1 VQDTQERARREEAAR
16 ALLHAEQRNMLAQ
29 FLAQDFR
36 ANAEGVDVPQVV
48 VDFACGPWAQA
59 VAESQLGCTDGSSD
73 PQGYQELVGEL
84 YWSVQR
90 RVAKRNRKRLVQI
103 IPGMLAKLRQGLQLI
118 EFPPE
123 HITDFF
129 TQLIGMHEAALEG
142 GRPKPAPLPVDAA
155 EVTAVQAAEL
165 QAAELDAA
173 LTDRAEL
180 EALYAASAE
189 ALKPQAGEVAAPEDF
204 APSKSSPI
212 ADDQRAGVWM
222 GKREAAEVGFVAEDA
237 VAAQA
242 APAQQDPV
250 GQPNPTGQALGTA
263 IPIGSWVELMLD
275 GEWMRAQLTWASPH
289 RTLYMFVASGGKAH
303 SMSQRTM
310 DKLRAQDQ
318 IRVVSDGRLVEK
330 ALDAVAQTALQNSVD
345 RS

>member
-1 VQDTQERARREEAAR
+1 
-16 ALLHAEQRNMLAQ
+16 
-29 FLAQDFR
+29 
-36 ANAEGVDVPQVV
+36 
-48 VDFACGPWAQA
+48 
-59 VAESQLGCTDGSSD
+59 
-73 PQGYQELVGEL
+73 
-84 YWSVQR
+84 
-90 RVAKRNRKRLVQI
+90 
-103 IPGMLAKLRQGLQLI
+103 MLAKLRQGLQLI

-142 GRPKPAPLPVDAA
+142 GRPKPVPLPVDAPA
-155 EVTAVQAAEL
+155 ATAVQGAQS

-180 EALYAASAE
+180 EALYAAA
-189 ALKPQAGEVAAPEDF
+189 AQAPTLQVADAAAPEDF
-204 APSKSSPI
+204 APTKSPAT
-212 ADDQRAGVWM
+212 ADDQHAGVWM
-222 GKREAAEVGFVAEDA
+222 GKREAAEVGFVTEHA
-237 VAAQA
+237 VASQGG
-242 APAQQDPV
+242 PAQPNVV
-250 GQPNPTGQALGTA
+250 GQPTPAGHVLATA
-263 IPIGSWVELMLD
+263 IPIGSWVELMLE
-275 GEWMRAQLTWASPH
+275 GEWVRAQLTWASPH

-318 IRVVSDGRLVEK
+318 IRVISDGRLVEK